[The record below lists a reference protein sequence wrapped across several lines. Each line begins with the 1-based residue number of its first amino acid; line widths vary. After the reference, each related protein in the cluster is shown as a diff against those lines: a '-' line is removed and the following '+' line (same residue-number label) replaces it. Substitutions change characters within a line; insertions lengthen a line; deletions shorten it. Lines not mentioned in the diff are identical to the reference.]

1 MKTSIKLS
9 AITLILLIGTA
20 LLVRA
25 QEQKNGIKQHKL
37 QHKNMNKD
45 SAFAKMSKRLNLS
58 PNQETKLKV
67 ILKQNRNEMK
77 SLKASVKNATKEEKR
92 KAVHAQI
99 YKNDER
105 VKQVL
110 NEQQKTEY
118 DKMKAERK
126 AKMKKRREVHK
137 ANKKRDANRNKST
150 GPTETK
156 PAPYEE
162 NIDDDILDDGIL

>member
-20 LLVRA
+20 SLVRA

-67 ILKQNRNEMK
+67 ILIMARCQQHKKQK
-77 SLKASVKNATKEEKR
+77 KTIKKAYYAF
-92 KAVHAQI
+92 
-99 YKNDER
+99 
-105 VKQVL
+105 
-110 NEQQKTEY
+110 
-118 DKMKAERK
+118 
-126 AKMKKRREVHK
+126 
-137 ANKKRDANRNKST
+137 
-150 GPTETK
+150 
-156 PAPYEE
+156 
-162 NIDDDILDDGIL
+162 